1 MRRVLWIIILILI
14 LGLAV
19 GKFKSY
25 GVNKIQK
32 PVVLVD
38 NSGIILTKLT
48 ALSPGPVKSDLQNGV
63 LTATLSS
70 GLTIILDIQN
80 LKADWEASLQ
90 FILTRSK
97 IAGKVPKSID
107 MRYASPVIN
116 YGQK

>member
-1 MRRVLWIIILILI
+1 M
-14 LGLAV
+14 

-25 GVNKIQK
+25 KVKKIEK

-48 ALSPGPVKSDLQNGV
+48 ALSPGLIKSNLQNGV

-70 GLTIILDIQN
+70 GLMIIMNINDLRPN
-80 LKADWEASLQ
+80 WETTLQ

-97 IAGKVPKSID
+97 ITCKIPKTID
-107 MRYASPVIN
+107 MRYESPVIN
-116 YGQK
+116 YDQK

>member
-1 MRRVLWIIILILI
+1 MRRILWIIIIILI

-25 GVNKIQK
+25 GTKINKKQ
-32 PVVLVD
+32 VVLVD

-48 ALSPGPVKSDLQNGV
+48 ALSPGPIKSDLQNGV

-70 GLTIILDIQN
+70 GLTIIMDIKN
-80 LKADWEASLQ
+80 LKPNWESALQ

-97 IAGKVPKSID
+97 IAGKIPKTID
-107 MRYASPVIN
+107 MRYTSPVIN